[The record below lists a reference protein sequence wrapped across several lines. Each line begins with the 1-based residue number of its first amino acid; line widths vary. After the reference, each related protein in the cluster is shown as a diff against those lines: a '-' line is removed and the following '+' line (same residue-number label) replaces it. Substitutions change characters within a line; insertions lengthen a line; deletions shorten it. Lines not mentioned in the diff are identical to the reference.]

1 MINQEKTTLPAA
13 PKRLVS
19 IDALRGFDMLMICGL
34 GAFIESLEGKTS
46 LAWVDAIAAQ
56 FHHTDWNGFTFYD
69 FIFPLFLFIAG
80 VSIPF
85 SMQAGLAKGIPKSNL
100 YKKALKRMLILVA
113 LGILEKNT
121 PFPFFDWTHVR
132 LGGVLQRIAIAG
144 FVTTLLYLNFATK
157 ARMLWAAGILLFYY
171 AAMFLIPVPG
181 FGAGDLSFEGN
192 LHGYIDRSILP
203 GRLLQ
208 GTFDENGLF
217 TQLPALCLT
226 IMGSIAGDFLRNAAI
241 TPYGKLK
248 KILLYGLVCIGIGLV
263 WNLHFPINKRLWSS
277 SFIMLTGG
285 MSFLFLAFF
294 YWVIDV
300 LQLKKW
306 AFFFVVIGMNSIT
319 IYLAYHFIDFGF
331 TSKLLFEGLYV
342 NSQEAWHSVFQS
354 LGALVLVWV
363 FLYILYRK
371 KIFVKI

>member
-1 MINQEKTTLPAA
+1 MAQTENTSQ
-13 PKRLVS
+13 RLVS

-46 LAWVDAIAAQ
+46 VGWVNSLAAQ
-56 FHHTDWNGFTFYD
+56 FHHTQWHGFTFYD

-85 SMQAGLAKGIPKSNL
+85 SMNAALAKGVPKNDL
-100 YKKALKRMLILVA
+100 YKKAFRRMLILVA
-113 LGILEKNT
+113 LGILEKNA
-121 PFPFFDWTHVR
+121 PFPFFDWPHIR
-132 LGGVLQRIAIAG
+132 LGGVLQRIGFAS
-144 FVTTLLYLNFATK
+144 FVTTILFLNFTKK
-157 ARMLWAAGILLFYY
+157 ARMLWVAGILLFYY

-181 FGAGDLSFEGN
+181 YGAGNLSFEGN
-192 LHGYIDRSILP
+192 LHGFIDRSIMP
-203 GRLLQ
+203 GRLLE

-226 IMGSIAGDFLRNAAI
+226 ILGSIAGDIFREQKES
-241 TPYGKLK
+241 PYGILK
-248 KILLYGLVCIGIGLV
+248 QLVLFGIVCIAIAMV
-263 WNLHFPINKRLWSS
+263 WNLHFPINKRLWTS
-277 SFIMLTGG
+277 SFILLTGG
-285 MSFLFLAFF
+285 LSFLCLALF
-294 YWVIDV
+294 YWVIDI
-300 LQLKKW
+300 LQFNSW

-342 NSQEAWHSVFQS
+342 NAPEPWHPVFQS

-363 FLYILYRK
+363 FLYVLYRK
-371 KIFVKI
+371 KIFIKI